1 MATSPCAIKTAL
13 NDWYAKALAS
23 KTLSVDQAGW
33 DEIAGQIAS
42 TTEFVRLPTGEYNE
56 SQKASVAAAAI
67 GLESCVVS
75 YHNERQTEMWMARSR
90 SGLPLTVVAI
100 TPNDSRSVY
109 VKRFPS
115 LLS

>member
-1 MATSPCAIKTAL
+1 MTTSPIITAL

-23 KTLSVDQAGW
+23 KTLAVDQAGW

-42 TTEFVRLPTGEYNE
+42 TTEFVRLPTQN
-56 SQKASVAAAAI
+56 ASAA
-67 GLESCVVS
+67 GLESCAVS
-75 YHNERQTEMWMARSR
+75 YHDERQMWMARSR

-115 LLS
+115 LLEPQS